1 MTDASIVNE
10 TASLCGHQAQFVNVG
25 DIRTR
30 YYDVGDGQPMLLIHG
45 GNMSGSSSANT
56 WTLNLEGLGRKFRV
70 LAPDRLA
77 CGMTDNP
84 IDQKDYTFKATVDHI
99 SSFMETMGLESVH
112 MMGQSTG
119 GYIAAR
125 VALEHPGMV
134 KSLVIVDSAT
144 LGPPVGDILQRRR
157 LMFAAAPKDKD
168 SPTYFAD
175 NYRFRMTM
183 HSYNM
188 EHITND
194 WIQAAAYM
202 RSLPKAMKTAEDLA
216 TGDLNAFRAS
226 LVEQKMET
234 HRWIREGRLS
244 MPILL
249 YWGRND
255 RSAVFEIGLQL
266 FEMMSQKNP
275 KVRMIVVNHAG
286 HFHYR
291 EYPEE
296 FNGNVIHFIEFW
308 TS

>member
-1 MTDASIVNE
+1 MTDKSIVNE
-10 TASLCGHQAQFVNVG
+10 TASLCGHQAQFVDVG
-25 DIRTR
+25 GIRTR
-30 YYDVGDGQPMLLIHG
+30 YYDVGDGYPMLLIHG
-45 GNMSGSSSANT
+45 GNMAGSSSANT
-56 WTLNLEGLGRKFRV
+56 WTLNLEGLGKKFRV

-84 IDQKDYTFKATVDHI
+84 KDQKDYTFKATVDHI
-99 SSFMETMGLESVH
+99 FRFMEILGLESVH

-125 VALEHPGMV
+125 LALEHPSRV

-144 LGPPVGDILQRRR
+144 LGPPVGDFLQRRR

-175 NYRFRMTM
+175 DYRFRMTM
-183 HSYNM
+183 HSYNT

-194 WIQAAAYM
+194 WIRAAAYM
-202 RSLPKAMKTAEDLA
+202 RSLPKAMKTAGDLA

-244 MPILL
+244 MPTLL

-266 FEMMSQKNP
+266 FEMISQKNP

-296 FNGNVIHFIEFW
+296 FNSNVIHFIEFW